1 MSLVETTPDPLSRF
15 TLSSLLEGCA
25 GLRPDQR
32 AISDSSGVTLT
43 FAEWQSA
50 SHRMAGAMTSLGL
63 GPGDCVLLFATP
75 RASTLIGLVAA
86 LRAGLDVALVPAH
99 LTPAELRGY
108 AARLRAVA
116 AFAGQPYDGLQP
128 IETMMQV
135 AAGCE
140 SLRLI
145 GSLEGEA
152 DGAVD
157 LASFAAEGHWIQP
170 QGAAASKVV
179 TYVPGGALRHLQRTL
194 VASALDAVS
203 RLRIRAGQVLISTI
217 MPSSFAGL
225 VSGPLMALLGGATLH
240 FHSPF
245 SAATLMEDIA
255 GADAPHLVIPRAL
268 GDAICEAGL
277 LTCGRLASVCLL
289 HRAQHLDEFV
299 QPLEPCSVPLFD
311 LTAFGE
317 TCLVTEPRDPEGNPL
332 PPAATD
338 HMIEL
343 DGRNILALRRSAGSG
358 ALRFEGEAVTFL

>member
-1 MSLVETTPDPLSRF
+1 
-15 TLSSLLEGCA
+15 
-25 GLRPDQR
+25 
-32 AISDSSGVTLT
+32 
-43 FAEWQSA
+43 
-50 SHRMAGAMTSLGL
+50 
-63 GPGDCVLLFATP
+63 
-75 RASTLIGLVAA
+75 
-86 LRAGLDVALVPAH
+86 
-99 LTPAELRGY
+99 
-108 AARLRAVA
+108 
-116 AFAGQPYDGLQP
+116 
-128 IETMMQV
+128 MQV

-157 LASFAAEGHWIQP
+157 LASFAADGHWVEP
-170 QGAAASKVV
+170 QGSSSSRIV

-203 RLRIRAGQVLISTI
+203 RLRIHAGQSLISTI
-217 MPSSFAGL
+217 LPSTFAGL
-225 VSGPLMALLGGATLH
+225 VCGPLMALLGGATLH

-245 SAATLMEDIA
+245 SAATLMEEIA

-299 QPLEPCSVPLFD
+299 LPLDPCGVPVFD

-317 TCLVTEPRDPEGNPL
+317 TCLVTEPRDGDGNPL
-332 PPAATD
+332 PPAAMA

-358 ALRFEGEAVTFL
+358 ALRFEGEAVTLL

>member
-1 MSLVETTPDPLSRF
+1 MSLVETTTDPLSRF
-15 TLSSLLEGCA
+15 TVSSLLEGCA
-25 GLRPDQR
+25 GLRPDQC
-32 AISDSSGVTLT
+32 AISDSGGVRLS
-43 FAEWQSA
+43 FAEWHAA
-50 SHRMAGAMTSLGL
+50 SRRMAGAMASLGL

-86 LRAGLDVALVPAH
+86 LRAGIDVALVPAH
-99 LTPAELRGY
+99 LTGAELRGY

-116 AFAGQPYDGLQP
+116 AFAGQAYDGLQP
-128 IETMMQV
+128 VDTMMEV

-157 LASFAAEGHWIQP
+157 LASFVAEGHWIEP
-170 QGAAASKVV
+170 QGSSAARVF

-203 RLRIRAGQVLISTI
+203 RLRIGAGQTLITTI
-217 MPSSFAGL
+217 APSSFAGL
-225 VSGPLMALLGGATLH
+225 VGGPLMALLGGATLRLH
-240 FHSPF
+240 GPF
-245 SAATLMEDIA
+245 SAAGLMEEIA
-255 GADAPHLVIPRAL
+255 AAGTPHLIIPRAL
-268 GDAICEAGL
+268 GDAVSDARL
-277 LTCGRLASVCLL
+277 PDAGRLASLSLL
-289 HRAQHLDEFV
+289 HRAQRVDESAL
-299 QPLEPCSVPLFD
+299 PLERCHVPVFD

-317 TCLVTEPRDPEGNPL
+317 TCLVVEARNLDGSAL
-332 PPAATD
+332 PPAMTP

-343 DGRNILALRRSAGSG
+343 DGRNILALRRGTGSG